1 MRLYRLEDA
10 GEAVRDIQGR
20 LLALGYAVAISGEFG
35 PQTESAVRSFQ
46 TDRGLTADGVVGP
59 ETWRVLYEAGYR
71 LGDRLLFLRRPA
83 LRGEDIAELQ
93 SRLSQLGFD
102 PGKVDGIFGP
112 GTERAVLEF
121 QRNRNL
127 TEDGTAGPEVLTEL
141 RLLVRGHLGA
151 SRETVREKEWLR
163 SLPASVVGAR
173 VFFDAAC
180 RTPEEARIAWLAASS
195 AAMELQARGG
205 QPMLGRSADTN
216 LPERVRAGRANRLGA
231 DLVISF
237 QNRVDG
243 GPAAVFYF
251 ASERSR
257 SRAGELL
264 AGRIAQAL
272 ESQTEARATAILRE
286 TRAPAVIVAQQDLTA
301 DIGRQ
306 VVEGISQFFA
316 TAADEVLIPEPDLS
330 NLISDV

>member
-1 MRLYRLEDA
+1 MRLYRLDDS
-10 GEAVRDIQGR
+10 GDAVRDIQGR
-20 LLALGYAVAISGEFG
+20 LLALGFSTDVSGRFG
-35 PQTESAVRSFQ
+35 PTTEAAVRAFQ

-71 LGDRLLFLRRPA
+71 LGDRLLFLRRPM
-83 LRGEDIAELQ
+83 LRGEDVAELQ

-102 PGKVDGIFGP
+102 LGKVDGIFGTR
-112 GTERAVLEF
+112 TERAILEF

-127 TEDGTAGPEVLTEL
+127 SEDGIAGPELLTEL
-141 RLLVRGHLGA
+141 RLLMRGQWGEERA
-151 SRETVREKEWLR
+151 SVREKEWLR
-163 SLPASVVGAR
+163 TLSDSVVGAR

-180 RTPEEARIAWLAASS
+180 RTPQEARIAWLAASA

-231 DLVISF
+231 DLVVSF

-243 GPAAVFYF
+243 GPAAVFYY
-251 ASERSR
+251 ASDRTR

-264 AGRIAQAL
+264 ALRIAEAVGC
-272 ESQTEARATAILRE
+272 QTEGRATAILRE
-286 TRAPAVIVAQQDLTA
+286 TRAPAVIVSHTNLSA
-301 DIGRQ
+301 DVGRQ
-306 VVEGISQFFA
+306 VVEGISKFFA
-316 TAADEVLIPEPDLS
+316 VG
-330 NLISDV
+330 ISDQ